1 MSLKII
7 ILFTGFGGLSME
19 ARAVWVLQMRGTGGG
34 VMVTK
39 KGESNLIYKSI
50 FGFDANLSCGYV
62 IATGYHS

>member
-1 MSLKII
+1 
-7 ILFTGFGGLSME
+7 ME